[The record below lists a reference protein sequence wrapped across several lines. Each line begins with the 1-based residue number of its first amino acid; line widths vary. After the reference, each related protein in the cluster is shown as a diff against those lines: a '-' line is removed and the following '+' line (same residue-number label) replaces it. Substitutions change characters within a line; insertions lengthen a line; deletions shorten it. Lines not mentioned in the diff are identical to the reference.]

1 MSRKTIL
8 GRASLSFLT
17 TDGVLDMDQ
26 ILQTD
31 PWTQIDNFVQH
42 NFVQNVLDEFN
53 ERITLDPKL
62 TPADKSPGK
71 KRATSSGRSPRKSQT
86 DRTDGEKSSEGK
98 ENDRPA
104 GDDPEDKKEI
114 TKKSNKRTEGPKGK
128 VAKNGDANKQ
138 KEEKAKI
145 PKTGNSG
152 RRKIK
157 DGTNK
162 TEESTDTQ
170 QLEGTQKTTGKK
182 TPVAKSERKKT
193 VRKRKDEE
201 EKEEKEETGETK
213 VVEPTN
219 DKTNTTPEKTITANT
234 SKSKDSKSPIVTS
247 TPKCKSPR
255 LTNSWHD
262 ASTSKKD
269 PSVLSNGVSKHCA
282 GDSYVEYMHCT
293 DINNNYF
300 ELVAQSNSSKITDTK
315 CKRKTTGKTK
325 EGKNPG
331 NKETSM
337 NEKKDSSAENKET
350 TMDEGEKSK
359 CKKQNEKTATKS
371 DSLASNN
378 TSSRKKC
385 AKDTFAT
392 KDSKDDHDETV
403 AEKTKV
409 KREHKA
415 GEKVKR
421 VKKSGDKEASE
432 ISTDKKPKSK
442 CKKQDDKKIEGKQ
455 IGKFEKHLLKHQ
467 ERHIRRHER
476 KAERAMEEFSHH
488 VTRIVKKM
496 GHLAGI
502 LLLLKKT
509 FMRVTITFERY
520 AFYPISCRMFVLQHR
535 R

>member
-98 ENDRPA
+98 ETDRPA

-114 TKKSNKRTEGPKGK
+114 AKKSNKRTEGPKGK
-128 VAKNGDANKQ
+128 VTKNGDANKQ
-138 KEEKAKI
+138 KEERAKI

-152 RRKIK
+152 KRKTK
-157 DGTNK
+157 DETNK

-182 TPVAKSERKKT
+182 TPTAKSERKKT
-193 VRKRKDEE
+193 VRKRKDGE
-201 EKEEKEETGETK
+201 EKEEAGETK

-262 ASTSKKD
+262 ASTLKKD
-269 PSVLSNGVSKHCA
+269 SSVLSNDVSKHCA
-282 GDSYVEYMHCT
+282 GDSYVEYTYCA

-359 CKKQNEKTATKS
+359 CKKQNEKTATKKT

-385 AKDTFAT
+385 AKDISAT

-409 KREHKA
+409 KREHKT
-415 GEKVKR
+415 GEKMKR
-421 VKKSGDKEASE
+421 EKKSGDKEASG

-442 CKKQDDKKIEGKQ
+442 CKKQDNKKIEGKQ
-455 IGKFEKHLLKHQ
+455 IGRFEKRLLKHR

-496 GHLAGI
+496 GHLP
-502 LLLLKKT
+502 
-509 FMRVTITFERY
+509 V
-520 AFYPISCRMFVLQHR
+520 SCRMFVLQHR